1 MKLIDKTRKFEI
13 IDENFNKITITIHES
28 NEKINLPSLLRCIQ
42 MEIILTLFKHTD
54 VKQRVANALS
64 INRTTLIE
72 KMKAFGI
79 FKPKQ
84 YETDDYNDSRN

>member
-13 IDENFNKITITIHES
+13 IDENFNKITITIDES
-28 NEKINLPSLLRCIQ
+28 NEKINLPSILRCIQ
-42 MEIILTLFKHTD
+42 TEIILTLFKHTD

>member
-13 IDENFNKITITIHES
+13 IDENFNKITITIDES
-28 NEKINLPSLLRCIQ
+28 NEKINLHSLLRCIQ

-72 KMKAFGI
+72 KMKSFGI